1 METHESAHGNKR
13 KNLVMPKRPTMKSS
27 ANMHWFKL
35 TLMQAIARKGLGGA
49 SSTDKTNIDD
59 LSEKMR
65 PDVTGE
71 DGLMRAYMLR
81 DATTCCRTPRR
92 GRSLAHGWLRRAGN
106 QRATIQ
112 GHLGVR

>member
-65 PDVTGE
+65 DKVCILCAEMLDEADGPLRGGAELVRHLLELTQDVNSELYQHG
-71 DGLMRAYMLR
+71 G
-81 DATTCCRTPRR
+81 R
-92 GRSLAHGWLRRAGN
+92 GSSR
-106 QRATIQ
+106 
-112 GHLGVR
+112 